1 MIRAEDL
8 VRFLIRVKC
17 WMPQQNVG
25 IRNEIDALIAQ
36 IKHQIRH

>member
-1 MIRAEDL
+1 MIQAKDL
-8 VRFLIRVKC
+8 VAFLNRIKC

-36 IKHQIRH
+36 IKQQMRH